1 MHEYTGR
8 TWLGIANINGDYVAI
23 DGSPLEYTNWDTTGG
38 NKQPNNST
46 GDEYHFSLKANNKMW
61 NICCTRSQTANT
73 VCVYTVPGLSI
84 PYSIMNN
91 DEIYNS
97 EFCITAT
104 SSQTVD
110 TSSGTCGT
118 AYRGG
123 AINVT
128 KIASDSPES
137 WFGET
142 ISTIPAS
149 FTNYIHCMP
158 HDSVGTNDQFML
170 ISTNNDGVSVNHAIL
185 T

>member
-1 MHEYTGR
+1 MEHLLHTLR
-8 TWLGIANINGDYVAI
+8 NG
-23 DGSPLEYTNWDTTGG
+23 T
-38 NKQPNNST
+38 
-46 GDEYHFSLKANNKMW
+46 YHLCLYSSRFV
-61 NICCTRSQTANT
+61 TRR
-73 VCVYTVPGLSI
+73 LLI
-84 PYSIMNN
+84 PYRIINN

-158 HDSVGTNDQFML
+158 RDSVGTNDQFML
-170 ISTNNDGVSVNHAIL
+170 ISTNDDGVSVNHAIL

>member
-1 MHEYTGR
+1 MIR
-8 TWLGIANINGDYVAI
+8 DVLK
-23 DGSPLEYTNWDTTGG
+23 GSHP
-38 NKQPNNST
+38 KFS
-46 GDEYHFSLKANNKMW
+46 FSLRASNKLW
-61 NICCTRSQTANT
+61 NICCTRSETAHT
-73 VCVYTVPGLSI
+73 ICVYTVPGLLI
-84 PYSIMNN
+84 PYCIMKN

-128 KIASDSPES
+128 KIASDSHES

-158 HDSVGTNDQFML
+158 RDSVGTNDQFML
-170 ISTNNDGVSVNHAIL
+170 ISTNDDGVSVNHDIL
-185 T
+185 I